1 MAEIKFDKIEIP
13 KENLIRN
20 KENKKWQEIRRAS
33 NIFAS
38 LVLDMKEGIVPGEI
52 ISNNGLEELC
62 LYSDSIAIIVNMSLS
77 IELSLKTLLE
87 YQGSLKV
94 GHKLDE
100 LFLLLNNRIRRL
112 IIRYLNI
119 NRCCLEDRYN
129 NEQEFVDALK
139 PINDLYVKYRYFF
152 DEKYNLKSFNN
163 DLTLLIRLFYFLVK
177 YINYKLK

>member
-62 LYSDSIAIIVNMSLS
+62 LYSASIAIIVNMSW
-77 IELSLKTLLE
+77 T
-87 YQGSLKV
+87 
-94 GHKLDE
+94 
-100 LFLLLNNRIRRL
+100 
-112 IIRYLNI
+112 
-119 NRCCLEDRYN
+119 
-129 NEQEFVDALK
+129 
-139 PINDLYVKYRYFF
+139 
-152 DEKYNLKSFNN
+152 
-163 DLTLLIRLFYFLVK
+163 
-177 YINYKLK
+177 